1 MNIPLAE
8 IPINIDPD
16 LFTAG
21 NLTLTWHGLFTLIA
35 VALSVF
41 LVERW
46 SRREGL
52 VSDAV
57 MSVAVWAIIGGIVG
71 ARVFHVID
79 FWDDVYRHNP
89 GRIIQIWS
97 GGIAIYGAVLGGLLF
112 GAGYMVIRNH
122 PRFINGW
129 NKLLPW
135 AKLERAPLPSVGRL
149 ADITT
154 PALIISMFV
163 GRFGDIINGE
173 HVAKVTDL
181 PWGFVYEHAKSPS
194 NLIHGFQASHPAIA
208 YEMLLLLGVLA
219 IVWPMRN
226 RLRPSGMLFA
236 LFLATYSVGVFFI
249 RFLRTGP
256 VESRMDEVWAIGL
269 NEAQFIALICLVVTV
284 PLLLLKAQL
293 IRPERSQRRSRPA
306 TRTRSS

>member
-21 NLTLTWHGLFTLIA
+21 GLILTWHGLFTLIA

-52 VSDAV
+52 VSDAI
-57 MSVAVWAIIGGIVG
+57 MTVAVWAIIGGIVG

-79 FWDDVYRHNP
+79 RWEDVYQHDP
-89 GRIIQIWS
+89 VRIIQIWS
-97 GGIAIYGAVLGGLLF
+97 GGIAIYGALLGGLLF
-112 GAGYMVIRNH
+112 GASYMVIRNH

-129 NKLLPW
+129 NKAFPW
-135 AKLERAPLPSVGRL
+135 AKLDRAPLPSVARL
-149 ADITT
+149 ADITA

-181 PWGFVYEHAKSPS
+181 PWGFVYEHPQSAS
-194 NLIHGFQASHPAIA
+194 NFVHGFQASHPAIA
-208 YEMLLLLGVLA
+208 YEMLLLVGVLA

-226 RLRPSGMLFA
+226 RIRPHGMLFA
-236 LFLATYSVGVFFI
+236 LFLASYSIGVFFI

-256 VESRMDEVWAIGL
+256 IPMDEAWAIGL
-269 NEAQFIALICLVVTV
+269 NEAQFIALIILIITV

-293 IRPERSQRRSRPA
+293 VRPERSQRRSGSA
-306 TRTRSS
+306 TRTRGS